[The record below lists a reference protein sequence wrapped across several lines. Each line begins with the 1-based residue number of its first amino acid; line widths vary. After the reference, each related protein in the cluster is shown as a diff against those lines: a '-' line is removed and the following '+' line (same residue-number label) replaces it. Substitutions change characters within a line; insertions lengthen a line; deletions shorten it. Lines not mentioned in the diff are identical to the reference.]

1 MRANAPLNASANA
14 NARSPRPA
22 VVSAADVPMVKSRL
36 LIILVILMARLQMPA
51 LQGQIAA

>member
-1 MRANAPLNASANA
+1 
-14 NARSPRPA
+14 
-22 VVSAADVPMVKSRL
+22 VSAADVPMVKSRL